1 MRGKAIPMKLSMNI
15 FNGTSIRQ
23 QGLKTLRAEVKKRF
37 PKTIPEEILLL
48 MMDNPSVRLILT
60 MSDLIGYV
68 KFKEVIL
75 IEVNKE
81 QPLIL
86 HIDDHQDL
94 LQLSPPLQEVLKKR
108 FALLLGG

>member
-1 MRGKAIPMKLSMNI
+1 
-15 FNGTSIRQ
+15 
-23 QGLKTLRAEVKKRF
+23 
-37 PKTIPEEILLL
+37 

-68 KFKEVIL
+68 KFKDVII
-75 IEVNKE
+75 IEINKE

-86 HIDDHQDL
+86 HINEHQDL
-94 LQLSPPLQEVLKKR
+94 LKLSPPLQEVLKER